1 VEVIFERLDA
11 RQFGSPNPCRKI
23 FGTAG
28 GVIGRGEDCDWV
40 IPDSERLLSKR
51 HARVSFQGGM
61 FSLTDISGNGIS
73 HRRNGARLP
82 KGEPVPIK
90 DGDIYVMGE
99 CELLARL
106 VIRSGNNIPEAD
118 RSVFGGNLIPDDAFM
133 GLDPL
138 EGLDRQEHVFSGI
151 DGLINPSAM
160 PAYGSGCSDPVR
172 ADMESLRLPELVD
185 ADNELAPLLTPQPCE
200 PARQDFWQRFG
211 QSLGMDLGDMD
222 EEARQALAV
231 NVAQLLKQSVQGL
244 QQSLRTRSELK
255 SELRLAQTFFQG
267 SRKNPLKYTD
277 DVLPILL
284 QPGVPLQLSAS
295 EAITRSFHD
304 LQAHQVA
311 LLAASRSTLHAVL
324 EHFSPHQLVL
334 RMGREQW
341 PLINTSGGH
350 WRAFGRYHQGL
361 CEDDDWVERL
371 LARDFAKAYEQQV
384 RLVSTL
390 QNDLNG

>member
-11 RQFGSPNPCRKI
+11 RQFVSPNPSRKI

-28 GVIGRGEDCDWV
+28 GVIGRGEECDWV

-51 HARVSFQGGM
+51 HARVSFQGGA
-61 FSLTDISGNGIS
+61 FFLTDISGNGIS

-82 KGEPVPIK
+82 KGEPVPIR

-106 VIRSGNNIPEAD
+106 VARSGNSIADVD
-118 RSVFGGNLIPDDAFM
+118 RSVSSGNLIPDDAFM

-138 EGLDRQEHVFSGI
+138 EGLDRQERVFSEM
-151 DGLINPSAM
+151 DELLNPSAM
-160 PAYGSGCSDPVR
+160 PAYGSDSVR

-185 ADNELAPLLTPQPCE
+185 AGNEQGPFLTPQPSE
-200 PARQDFWQRFG
+200 LAQEDFWQRFG
-211 QSLGMDLGDMD
+211 HSLGMDLGDMD
-222 EEARQALAV
+222 EEAREALAV
-231 NVAQLLKQSVQGL
+231 DVAQLLKQSVRGL

-255 SELRLAQTFFQG
+255 GELRLAQTFFHG
-267 SRKNPLKYTD
+267 PRKNPLKYTD
-277 DVLPILL
+277 DALPLLL

-295 EAITRSFHD
+295 EAITRSFND

-311 LLAASRSTLHAVL
+311 LLAATRSTLRTVL
-324 EHFSPHQLVL
+324 EHFSPRQLVL
-334 RMGREQW
+334 RMEREQR
-341 PLINTSGGH
+341 PLISTSGGH
-350 WRAFGRYHQGL
+350 WRAFGRYHQAL

-371 LARDFAKAYEQQV
+371 LARDFAKAYEEQV

-390 QNDLNG
+390 QNDLHG

>member
-11 RQFGSPNPCRKI
+11 RQFVSPSPCRKI

-28 GVIGRGEDCDWV
+28 GVIGRGEECDWV

-51 HARVSFQGGM
+51 HARVSFQGGA
-61 FSLTDISGNGIS
+61 FFLTDISGNGIS

-106 VIRSGNNIPEAD
+106 VARSGNSIPEVD
-118 RSVFGGNLIPDDAFM
+118 RSVSSGNLIPDDAFV

-138 EGLDRQEHVFSGI
+138 EGLDRQERVFSEI
-151 DGLINPSAM
+151 DGLLDPSAM
-160 PAYGSGCSDPVR
+160 PAYHSDSVR

-185 ADNELAPLLTPQPCE
+185 ADNEQAPFLTPQPCE
-200 PARQDFWQRFG
+200 PAKKDFWQRFG
-211 QSLGMDLGDMD
+211 HSLGMDLGDMD
-222 EEARQALAV
+222 EEAREALAV
-231 NVAQLLKQSVQGL
+231 NVAQLFKQSVRGL

-255 SELRLAQTFFQG
+255 GELRLAQTVFHG
-267 SRKNPLKYTD
+267 PRKNPLKYTD
-277 DVLPILL
+277 DALPMLL

-295 EAITRSFHD
+295 EAINRSFHD

-311 LLAASRSTLHAVL
+311 LLAASRSTLRTVL
-324 EHFSPHQLVL
+324 EHFSPRQLIL
-334 RMGREQW
+334 RMEREQR
-341 PLINTSGGH
+341 PLISTSGGH

-361 CEDDDWVERL
+361 CDDDDWVERL
-371 LARDFAKAYEQQV
+371 LARDFAKAYEEQV

-390 QNDLNG
+390 QNDLHG